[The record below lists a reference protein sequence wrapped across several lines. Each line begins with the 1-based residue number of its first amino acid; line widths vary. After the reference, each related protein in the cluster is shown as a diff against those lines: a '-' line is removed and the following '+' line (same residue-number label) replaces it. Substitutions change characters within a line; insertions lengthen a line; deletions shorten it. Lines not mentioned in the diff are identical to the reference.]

1 MQKQLM
7 KKLNKAIEK
16 TGLTQKYVAAELK
29 VSESTIHRWRNG
41 TATMPADAVNPI
53 VKILN
58 KN

>member
-1 MQKQLM
+1 M

-16 TGLTQKYVAAELK
+16 TALTQKYVAAELK